1 MHCFCRSVNFNWI
14 KYVYWVMNSNNK
26 IGVIIVKKLVHSTAM
41 LQLSS
46 LYVVLCGI
54 QDTRLQSHCKNGKR
68 QMQNVLVI

>member
-1 MHCFCRSVNFNWI
+1 
-14 KYVYWVMNSNNK
+14 MNSNNK